1 MPDLSHTEPLEP
13 DPLLDQES
21 PRSAPQVVDPAVIR
35 FAAMNL
41 LARREHTVKELI
53 QKLGRR
59 FPDTPLLQS
68 EVQRLTDEN
77 LQSDERFAENYVSY
91 RSGLGFGL
99 MHIRQDM
106 RQRGLTDFEISLA
119 LERVGVDWRTIA
131 EGVYYKKFGE
141 LAAVDIKEKAKR
153 ARFMQYRG
161 FSTDEYQHL
170 F

>member
-1 MPDLSHTEPLEP
+1 MS
-13 DPLLDQES
+13 DPLDQES
-21 PRSAPQVVDPAVIR
+21 RIPESQDVNPADIR

-53 QKLGRR
+53 QKLSRR

-68 EVQRLTDEN
+68 EIQRLADEN

-119 LERVGVDWRTIA
+119 LERAEVDWKVIA
-131 EGVYYKKFGE
+131 EKVYHKKFGE
-141 LAAVDIKEKAKR
+141 LPAADIKEKAKR
-153 ARFMQYRG
+153 VRFMQYRG
-161 FSTDEYQHL
+161 FSNDEYQHL
-170 F
+170 FVVA

>member
-1 MPDLSHTEPLEP
+1 MPDP
-13 DPLLDQES
+13 LDQES
-21 PRSAPQVVDPAVIR
+21 RIPESQDVNPADIR

-53 QKLGRR
+53 QKLSRR

-68 EVQRLTDEN
+68 EIQRLADEN

-119 LERVGVDWRTIA
+119 LERAEVDWKVIA
-131 EGVYYKKFGE
+131 EKVYHKKFGE
-141 LAAVDIKEKAKR
+141 LPAADIKEKAKR
-153 ARFMQYRG
+153 VRFMQYRG
-161 FSTDEYQHL
+161 FCNDEYQHL
-170 F
+170 FVVV